1 MSPADTT
8 ATASFTIATPG
19 NWYDIRLPQGE
30 AAADELAAQLAG
42 SWPDGDRPEEELRGL
57 TRSLVSAATALDVL
71 CAYATVLSSGGH
83 WLPASLVVNAFPRRG
98 HTLSQITEQLS
109 GADGTLAPLTPRSVD
124 LPAGPAVRVE
134 QLREWGG
141 SADGRHPTSLVV
153 QYVAEVPGDGQALVL
168 TFSTPALGMAEELQS
183 LFHSIACTLR
193 FEGQEPER

>member
-1 MSPADTT
+1 MSPADT
-8 ATASFTIATPG
+8 AAASFTIATPG
-19 NWYDIRLPQGE
+19 NWYDIRLSPGE

-42 SWPDGDRPEEELRGL
+42 SWPDGDRSEDELRGL

-71 CAYATVLSSGGH
+71 
-83 WLPASLVVNAFPRRG
+83 WLPVSLVVNAFPRRG
-98 HTLSQITEQLS
+98 RTLRQITDQLS
-109 GADGTLAPLTPRSVD
+109 SSDGTLAPLSPRPVD

-153 QYVAEVPGDGQALVL
+153 QYVADVPGGDQALVL
-168 TFSTPALGMAEELQS
+168 TFSTPALGMADELQS

-193 FEGQEPER
+193 FGGQEPER